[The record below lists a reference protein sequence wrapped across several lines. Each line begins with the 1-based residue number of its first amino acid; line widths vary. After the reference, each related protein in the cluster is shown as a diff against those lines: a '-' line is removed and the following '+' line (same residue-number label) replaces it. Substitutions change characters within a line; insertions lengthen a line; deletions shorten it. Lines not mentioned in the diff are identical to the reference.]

1 MKKQIATLFAAA
13 FLIFSTPS
21 FAEKKQKLETVNVN
35 SATVQQLDENLLG
48 VGKKIA
54 QEIVSYREERGPF
67 KSMDDFEKVKYVGS
81 SVIKKN
87 ETRIVF
93 E

>member
-1 MKKQIATLFAAA
+1 MKNKIMIAITTLF
-13 FLIFSTPS
+13 LMFSLPS
-21 FAEKKQKLETVNVN
+21 FAEKKQKLEAVNVN
-35 SATVQQLDENLLG
+35 NASVQQLDENLLG

-54 QEIVSYREERGPF
+54 QEIVNHREEHGPF
-67 KSMDDFEKVKYVGS
+67 KSMDDFEKVKYIGS

>member
-1 MKKQIATLFAAA
+1 MKKQIFTIITTL
-13 FLIFSTPS
+13 FLIFSVPA
-21 FAEKKQKLETVNVN
+21 FAEKKQTLEMVNVN
-35 SATVQQLDENLLG
+35 SATVQQLDENLVG

-54 QEIVSYREERGPF
+54 QEIVKHRAEYGPF
-67 KSMDDFEKVKYVGS
+67 KTMDDFEKVKYVGS